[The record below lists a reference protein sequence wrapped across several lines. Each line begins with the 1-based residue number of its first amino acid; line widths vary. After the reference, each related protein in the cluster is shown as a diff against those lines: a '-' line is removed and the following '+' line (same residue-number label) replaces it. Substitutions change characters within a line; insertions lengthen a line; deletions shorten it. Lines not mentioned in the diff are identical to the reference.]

1 MGISNRKP
9 VLRGDRSCIGCRES
23 GSYQLPEF
31 GRACV
36 CARGVRSAR
45 GSAPGSANPN
55 RGAPQQRQLLGR
67 PRQHWG
73 LIRAGGELWLR
84 LELEQP

>member
-67 PRQHWG
+67 PLLRWG
-73 LIRAGGELWLR
+73 SGDGCGELWLR